1 MILGGGLITQ
11 ALAGGGTSGGKVKP
25 ITITENGVYNAPEG
39 YTGYCPVTVD
49 VPQSSGRTSIADLAA
64 MPSFAGIDFGQY
76 RADFKMS
83 VIDGKA
89 TVTTYYPMSS
99 GEKEIMINSN
109 RLQISKVISK
119 NGVPLYGDINAIA
132 PGPLNVC
139 YYKCINNSDI
149 SQGLYRYQEIACT
162 VPGTGS
168 VEYRLYWNGGGVT
181 VYVDMN
187 SNNTIYNVDGS
198 VKSSDENSSHATIGI
213 SEVCGSFDATSTQF
227 VSNLSDYDLAVAIME
242 ASKAFYDAYK
252 K

>member
-1 MILGGGLITQ
+1 MILGNGIITQ
-11 ALAGGGTSGGKVKP
+11 ALMGGGSSGGNVKP
-25 ITITENGVYNAPEG
+25 LTVTENGTYTAPEG
-39 YTGYCPVTVD
+39 YVGFNPVEVN

-83 VIDGKA
+83 VIEGNA

-99 GEKEIMINSN
+99 GEKEIIINSN

-119 NGVPLYGDINAIA
+119 NGVPLYGDINAIT

-168 VEYRLYWNGGGVT
+168 VEYQLYWDGGRVT
-181 VYVDMN
+181 VYVDM
-187 SNNTIYNVDGS
+187 SSTDTIYNVDGS

-213 SEVCGSFDATSTQF
+213 SGVCGSFDDTSTQF
-227 VSNLSDYDLAVAIME
+227 VSNLTDYDLAVAIME